1 MNDKHRE
8 FNENDL
14 LERIS
19 EGLDISESD
28 YNKAVSSYTAVGEY
42 LSNNLEGDISVY
54 PQGSFIYGTV
64 TRPYLKGQD
73 AGYDIDLV
81 YEYDADSAESCK
93 NLVGEAIKNSD

>member
-42 LSNNLEGDISVY
+42 LYGEGGIPIKTHAEVWQNGDL
-54 PQGSFIYGTV
+54 SFAPPTIFART
-64 TRPYLKGQD
+64 
-73 AGYDIDLV
+73 
-81 YEYDADSAESCK
+81 S
-93 NLVGEAIKNSD
+93 